1 MGIKER
7 VIKYSFKN
15 EKSLRQRSYQQM
27 YRNRIERFR
36 TNWNLAK
43 EHEEFIIRNRDEM
56 EKESS
61 RFIIIL
67 SMKYQ
72 SSKNDYEKELIKE
85 TINQLQ
91 EGSFDNE
98 GSFDSAE
105 RKYEM
110 YLEIIDWE
118 ELYQSYTNKELE

>member
-7 VIKYSFKN
+7 VIKYSLKN
-15 EKSLRQRSYQQM
+15 ERSLRQRSYQQM

-91 EGSFDNE
+91 EGSFD
-98 GSFDSAE
+98 SAE

>member
-1 MGIKER
+1 
-7 VIKYSFKN
+7 
-15 EKSLRQRSYQQM
+15 M

-91 EGSFDNE
+91 EGSFNSE

>member
-91 EGSFDNE
+91 EGSFNSE